1 MRRTIAG
8 FSLLEVLVAI
18 LVVTLGL
25 LGFAGTMRSVASLA
39 GEGKA
44 RGRAALHLSSRLSR
58 LRSELLASAPACLVP
73 PAGTEQF
80 PEGIAQSWAA
90 VLVDGLVE
98 VRIATSIP
106 RARGVVADTLF
117 SRIPCP

>member
-8 FSLLEVLVAI
+8 FTLLEVLVAI

-25 LGFAGTMRSVASLA
+25 LGFAGTMRSVAALA

-58 LRSELLASAPACLVP
+58 LRSDLLSSAPACVAP
-73 PAGTEQF
+73 PAGTEHF
-80 PEGIAQSWAA
+80 PEGIDQSWAA
-90 VLVDGLVE
+90 SLVDGLVE

-106 RARGVVADTLF
+106 RTGGFVADTLF
-117 SRIPCP
+117 SRLPCP